1 MSSTPSLPGW
11 RAGTWTVDPMH
22 SHVGFSVRHL
32 MSKVRGRFTEFTG
45 RITTEDDPA
54 QSEVTASVALS
65 SVDTGSDLRDNHL
78 RSGDYF
84 DVAQNPTMAF
94 TSTTVSHDG
103 ERWLIAGDLTIK
115 DITKAVEFEVEYLGI
130 DPTGVRGETRIGF
143 SATTSLSRLDFG
155 VSFGLATDGKIMV
168 GDRVDVTLDI
178 EAVLEQ

>member
-1 MSSTPSLPGW
+1 MASTTTLPGW
-11 RAGTWTVDPMH
+11 RAGTWTVDSMH

-45 RITTEDDPA
+45 QIVTEDDPA
-54 QSEVTASVALS
+54 QSEVTAVVALS
-65 SVDTGSDLRDNHL
+65 SVDTGSELRDNHL

-84 DVAQNPTMAF
+84 DVEQNPTMIF
-94 TSTTVSHDG
+94 TSTTVTHDG
-103 ERWLIAGDLTIK
+103 DRWLLSGDLTIR
-115 DITKAVEFEVEYLGI
+115 DITKAVEFEVDYLGV

-143 SATTSLSRLDFG
+143 SATTTLSRLEFG

>member
-1 MSSTPSLPGW
+1 MSGTTPLPGW

-45 RITTEDDPA
+45 QILTADDPVR
-54 QSEVTASVALS
+54 SEVTATVALS
-65 SVDTGSDLRDNHL
+65 SVDTGSELRDNHL

-84 DVAQNPTMAF
+84 DVEQNPTMSF
-94 TSTTVSHDG
+94 TSTTVSHESG
-103 ERWLIAGDLTIK
+103 RWLLSGDLTIRG
-115 DITKAVEFEVEYLGI
+115 ITKAVEFEVDYLGV

-143 SATTSLSRLDFG
+143 SATTSLSRLEFG

-178 EAVLEQ
+178 EAVLRP